1 MIQKDF
7 KSNKPRVLIVEN
19 DNRWR
24 QVHKKNLTSW
34 GCQPVI
40 ALGQGQSLLDDA
52 IDKVEIYRCHL
63 AIVDMKL
70 INHDSRSDRSGLN
83 LLPDLQPAQSIIVS
97 GYADFIAARTA
108 FIEKGAKHFIG
119 KEEGPELLREVIK
132 EVLETICAAIKKIEI
147 EWPAG
152 LSAQA
157 IVSRLLPD
165 VRDSVPIDQIN
176 DALALLFPEAKH
188 IRLQTLDG
196 LNDLPQSGPRL
207 HSVVLKVYVD
217 DFIQPE
223 IIKIATPKDI
233 EAQGERYRMHVDGR
247 LFGSFYSLLKKEVCL
262 WDIGAAKY
270 DFLSAPN
277 QNMVTWAQL
286 YKTTTSVD
294 KLVEPL
300 RFFFDELWGKYY
312 QENQDRSNKS
322 LFNAYCSVW
331 GTKWWERLDDFSFTK
346 YLKIPDL
353 KEKVL
358 NPVRWLRD
366 KMISDSLANGEIP
379 STPLAIT
386 HGDLHGGNLFV
397 HERRAWVI
405 DFERTGPGPIYQD
418 FAEFEVNMMI
428 QLVPIADLLAFSQF
442 IGILLEITSANQIE
456 PALLTNQD
464 AHKALAVIKE
474 IRQLAEKKITK
485 FDMEVY
491 MWCMLF
497 DTLFIVSL
505 QTANSE
511 TDQVQRN
518 RALLLGGLICETLDK
533 K

>member
-1 MIQKDF
+1 
-7 KSNKPRVLIVEN
+7 
-19 DNRWR
+19 
-24 QVHKKNLTSW
+24 
-34 GCQPVI
+34 
-40 ALGQGQSLLDDA
+40 
-52 IDKVEIYRCHL
+52 
-63 AIVDMKL
+63 MKL
-70 INHDSRSDRSGLN
+70 INHDSRSDRSGLD

-119 KEEGPELLREVIK
+119 KEEGPELLREVVK

-147 EWPAG
+147 EWPPG

-157 IVSRLLPD
+157 IVFRLLPD
-165 VRDSVPIDQIN
+165 VRDSIPVDQVN

-188 IRLQTLDG
+188 IRLETLDG

-217 DFIQPE
+217 DFVQPE

-233 EAQGERYRMHVDGR
+233 EAQGERYRTHVDGR

-312 QENQDRSNKS
+312 QENQDMPPQS
-322 LFNAYCSVW
+322 LFDAYCSVW
-331 GTKWWERLDDFSFTK
+331 GTKWRERLEDFSLTK
-346 YLKIPDL
+346 YLKIVDL

-358 NPVRWLRD
+358 NPVRWLHD
-366 KMISDSLANGEIP
+366 KIVSNNKSKNPIP

-397 HERRAWVI
+397 HEKRAWVI

-418 FAEFEVNMMI
+418 FAELEVNMI
-428 QLVPIADLLAFSQF
+428 IELVPIGDLPTFSQF
-442 IGILLEITSANQIE
+442 IGILLEITSADQIE
-456 PALLTNQD
+456 PALLKNQD
-464 AHKALAVIKE
+464 AHKALRIIKE

-485 FDMEVY
+485 FDMEAY

-497 DTLFIVSL
+497 DTLFIGSL
-505 QTANSE
+505 HRTNSKE
-511 TDQVQRN
+511 DQIQRN
-518 RALLLGGLICETLDK
+518 KAFLLGGLICEHLDK
-533 K
+533 GLQPAGEI